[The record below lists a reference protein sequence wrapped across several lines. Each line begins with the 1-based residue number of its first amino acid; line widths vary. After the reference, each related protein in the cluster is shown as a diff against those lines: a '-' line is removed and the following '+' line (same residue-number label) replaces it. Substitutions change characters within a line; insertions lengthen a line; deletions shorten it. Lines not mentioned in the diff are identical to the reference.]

1 MSGSVGDLGSRPP
14 RVLVTGA
21 SRRIGRAIAIEL
33 AARGCDLVL
42 TSSQGEAA
50 LDATVEAIRRRV
62 GEAARIERFR
72 LDLADAESVDR
83 LGGSLAAG
91 RLDGLV
97 HNASVYEA
105 CPLAETG
112 ETRLMRDFAVHAA
125 GPLRLT
131 AALRPALERS
141 THPAGPAVLF
151 ALDVHA
157 PGKPRAGWASYLL
170 SKAASAALVEILAIE
185 LAPAVR
191 VAGVA
196 FGAMLWPEGA
206 DPAEIA
212 AYEARTP
219 LGRSGTAEEAA
230 AAVVYLLLDAGF
242 ASGTVLRLDG
252 GRSLR

>member
-1 MSGSVGDLGSRPP
+1 MPPDSPRP

-21 SRRIGRAIAIEL
+21 SRRIGQAVAVHL
-33 AARGCDLVL
+33 AARGCDLGL
-42 TSSQGEAA
+42 TSSRGEAA
-50 LDATVEAIRRRV
+50 LDATVEAVRGRV
-62 GEAARIERFR
+62 GEAVAVQRAA
-72 LDLADAESVDR
+72 LDLADAASVDR
-83 LGGSLAAG
+83 LGAMLAEG
-91 RLDGLV
+91 TLDGIV
-97 HNASVYEA
+97 HNASVYES

-112 ETRLMRDFAVHAA
+112 ESRLVRDFAIHAA

-131 AALRPALERS
+131 AALRPALRRS
-141 THPAGPAVLF
+141 RHPAGPAVLF
-151 ALDVHA
+151 ALDIHA

-196 FGAMLWPEGA
+196 FGAVLWPEAA

-219 LGRSGTAEEAA
+219 LARSGTAEEAA
-230 AAVVYLLLDAGF
+230 DAVAYLLLDAAF
-242 ASGTVLRLDG
+242 ASGAVLRLDG